1 MDQCD
6 VLEDVQKLL
15 VPLKDAIS
23 ESRRITISLG
33 QKC

>member
-23 ESRRITISLG
+23 ESRITISLG